1 MADARLTALRGLNEV
16 FGQGGYSNLVL
27 EGLMRKN
34 ELTGQERAF
43 CTALF
48 YGVVERRIT
57 LDWVLGRY
65 SRQPVEKL
73 SPAVRD
79 ILRMAVYQ
87 LLYMPS
93 IPERAAV
100 NEAVKETR
108 AMRVS
113 SASGYVN
120 GVLRAFLRDGKKL
133 ALPREP
139 LAALSV
145 QYAVPKALITLWRQG
160 YGEETTRAILEGC
173 QSPAPLFIRVN
184 SQKTTAEA
192 LMEKLAEENITAEKT
207 PVENAL
213 RLEGAGDV
221 TRLAAFREGLFHV
234 QDLSSQKCAAA
245 LDVRPGHR
253 VLDVCSAPGG
263 KTFTLA
269 ERMEDT
275 GSLLAMDL
283 YPHRLKLVEDGAV
296 RLGLRCIQT
305 KANDAQIYD
314 KSLGVFDRILCDVV
328 CSGYGVIGKKPEI
341 KYRVT
346 PQKQEE
352 IVILQRTILDRAAE
366 YVKPGGVLVF
376 STCTIA
382 KEENEENMLWFMNN
396 HPFKLES
403 LDLYLPEELHSEST
417 ALGYLQLLP
426 GVHKT
431 DGFFIAKFRRK

>member
-120 GVLRAFLRDGKKL
+120 GVLRAFLRDGKKI

-145 QYAVPKALITLWRQG
+145 QYAVPKALITLWWQG

-234 QDLSSQKCAAA
+234 QDLSSQRCAAA

-283 YPHRLKLVEDGAV
+283 YPHRLKLVEDGAA

-328 CSGYGVIGKKPEI
+328 CSGYGVIRRKPEI
-341 KYRVT
+341 RYKDPAEGVAL
-346 PQKQEE
+346 PQTQLA
-352 IVILQRTILDRAAE
+352 ILTTSARYLA
-366 YVKPGGVLVF
+366 PGGRLVY
-376 STCTIA
+376 STCTLNPA
-382 KEENEENMLWFMNN
+382 ENEGVVNAFMREYRELALCGE
-396 HPFKLES
+396 PVTC
-403 LDLYLPEELHSEST
+403 LPEQT
-417 ALGYLQLLP
+417 G
-426 GVHKT
+426 G
-431 DGFFIAKFRRK
+431 DGFFYAVLEKKL

>member
-1 MADARLTALRGLNEV
+1 
-16 FGQGGYSNLVL
+16 
-27 EGLMRKN
+27 
-34 ELTGQERAF
+34 
-43 CTALF
+43 
-48 YGVVERRIT
+48 
-57 LDWVLGRY
+57 
-65 SRQPVEKL
+65 
-73 SPAVRD
+73 
-79 ILRMAVYQ
+79 
-87 LLYMPS
+87 
-93 IPERAAV
+93 
-100 NEAVKETR
+100 
-108 AMRVS
+108 MRVS

-120 GVLRAFLRDGKKL
+120 GVLRAFLRDGKKI

-234 QDLSSQKCAAA
+234 QDLSSQRCAAA

-283 YPHRLKLVEDGAV
+283 YPHRLKLVEDGAA

-328 CSGYGVIGKKPEI
+328 CSGYGVIRRKPEI
-341 KYRVT
+341 RYKDPAEGVAL
-346 PQKQEE
+346 PQTQLA
-352 IVILQRTILDRAAE
+352 ILTTSARYLA
-366 YVKPGGVLVF
+366 PGGRLVY
-376 STCTIA
+376 STCTLNPA
-382 KEENEENMLWFMNN
+382 ENEGVVNAFLREHRELALCGE
-396 HPFKLES
+396 PVTC
-403 LDLYLPEELHSEST
+403 LPEQT
-417 ALGYLQLLP
+417 G
-426 GVHKT
+426 G
-431 DGFFIAKFRRK
+431 DGFFYAVVERK

>member
-1 MADARLTALRGLNEV
+1 M
-16 FGQGGYSNLVL
+16 
-27 EGLMRKN
+27 
-34 ELTGQERAF
+34 
-43 CTALF
+43 
-48 YGVVERRIT
+48 
-57 LDWVLGRY
+57 
-65 SRQPVEKL
+65 EKL

-120 GVLRAFLRDGKKL
+120 GVLRAFLRDGKKI

-245 LDVRPGHR
+245 LAVQPGR
-253 VLDVCSAPGG
+253 
-263 KTFTLA
+263 KT
-269 ERMEDT
+269 R
-275 GSLLAMDL
+275 S
-283 YPHRLKLVEDGAV
+283 
-296 RLGLRCIQT
+296 
-305 KANDAQIYD
+305 
-314 KSLGVFDRILCDVV
+314 
-328 CSGYGVIGKKPEI
+328 SG
-341 KYRVT
+341 
-346 PQKQEE
+346 
-352 IVILQRTILDRAAE
+352 D
-366 YVKPGGVLVF
+366 
-376 STCTIA
+376 
-382 KEENEENMLWFMNN
+382 
-396 HPFKLES
+396 
-403 LDLYLPEELHSEST
+403 
-417 ALGYLQLLP
+417 
-426 GVHKT
+426 
-431 DGFFIAKFRRK
+431 

>member
-1 MADARLTALRGLNEV
+1 MADARLTALRGLQEV

-27 EGLMRKN
+27 ESLMRKN

-93 IPERAAV
+93 VPESAAV

-108 AMRVS
+108 AMRVT
-113 SASGYVN
+113 SAGGYVN
-120 GVLRAFLRDGKKL
+120 GVLRAFLRDGKKI
-133 ALPREP
+133 ALPRDP

-145 QYAVPKALITLWRQG
+145 KYSVPKALITLWRQG
-160 YGEETTRAILEGC
+160 YGEAATQAILEGC
-173 QSPAPLFIRVN
+173 QTPAPLFIRVN
-184 SQKTTAEA
+184 TRKTTAAA
-192 LMEKLAEENITAEKT
+192 LQARLAAEGVTAAET
-207 PVENAL
+207 AVENAL
-213 RLEGAGDV
+213 RLTDSGDV

-245 LDVRPGHR
+245 LGVQAGHR

-263 KTFTLA
+263 KSFTLA
-269 ERMEDT
+269 EMMDDT

-283 YPHRLKLVEDGAV
+283 YPNRLRLVEDGAA
-296 RLGLRCIQT
+296 RLGLRCIKTQA
-305 KANDAQIYD
+305 KDAQIYD
-314 KSLGVFDRILCDVV
+314 NSLGVFDRILCDVV
-328 CSGYGVIGKKPEI
+328 CSGYGVIRRKPEI
-341 KYRVT
+341 RYKDPAEAAALPET
-346 PQKQEE
+346 QLA
-352 IVILQRTILDRAAE
+352 ILTASARSLAA
-366 YVKPGGVLVF
+366 GGRLVY
-376 STCTIA
+376 STCTLNPA
-382 KEENEENMLWFMNN
+382 ENEGVVERFLRENEGYALLGE
-396 HPFKLES
+396 PLTC
-403 LDLYLPEELHSEST
+403 LPEQN
-417 ALGYLQLLP
+417 G
-426 GVHKT
+426 G
-431 DGFFIAKFRRK
+431 DGFFYAVVERK

>member
-27 EGLMRKN
+27 ESLMRKN

-43 CTALF
+43 GTALF

-120 GVLRAFLRDGKKL
+120 GVLRAFLRDGKKI

-245 LDVRPGHR
+245 LAVQPGHR

-269 ERMEDT
+269 ERM
-275 GSLLAMDL
+275 
-283 YPHRLKLVEDGAV
+283 DGAA

-314 KSLGVFDRILCDVV
+314 KSFGVFDRILCDVV
-328 CSGYGVIGKKPEI
+328 CSGYGVIRRKPEI
-341 KYRVT
+341 RYKDPAEGVAL
-346 PQKQEE
+346 PQTQLA
-352 IVILQRTILDRAAE
+352 ILTTSARYLA
-366 YVKPGGVLVF
+366 PGGRLVY
-376 STCTIA
+376 STCTLNPA
-382 KEENEENMLWFMNN
+382 ENEGVVNAFMREYRELALCGE
-396 HPFKLES
+396 PVTC
-403 LDLYLPEELHSEST
+403 LPEQT
-417 ALGYLQLLP
+417 G
-426 GVHKT
+426 G
-431 DGFFIAKFRRK
+431 DGFFYAVLEKKL

>member
-1 MADARLTALRGLNEV
+1 
-16 FGQGGYSNLVL
+16 
-27 EGLMRKN
+27 
-34 ELTGQERAF
+34 
-43 CTALF
+43 
-48 YGVVERRIT
+48 
-57 LDWVLGRY
+57 
-65 SRQPVEKL
+65 
-73 SPAVRD
+73 
-79 ILRMAVYQ
+79 
-87 LLYMPS
+87 
-93 IPERAAV
+93 
-100 NEAVKETR
+100 
-108 AMRVS
+108 MRVS

-120 GVLRAFLRDGKKL
+120 GVLRAFLRDGKKI

-234 QDLSSQKCAAA
+234 QDLSSQRCAAA

-283 YPHRLKLVEDGAV
+283 YPHRLKLVEHEGKGVPFLDDA
-296 RLGLRCIQT
+296 RLCGKNLRHRT
-305 KANDAQIYD
+305 E
-314 KSLGVFDRILCDVV
+314 RR
-328 CSGYGVIGKKPEI
+328 GK
-341 KYRVT
+341 
-346 PQKQEE
+346 
-352 IVILQRTILDRAAE
+352 
-366 YVKPGGVLVF
+366 
-376 STCTIA
+376 
-382 KEENEENMLWFMNN
+382 
-396 HPFKLES
+396 
-403 LDLYLPEELHSEST
+403 
-417 ALGYLQLLP
+417 
-426 GVHKT
+426 
-431 DGFFIAKFRRK
+431 

>member
-1 MADARLTALRGLNEV
+1 MADARMTALRGLSEV

-27 EGLMRKN
+27 ENLMRKQ
-34 ELTGQERAF
+34 ELSGQERAF

-93 IPERAAV
+93 VPESAAV

-120 GVLRAFLRDGKKL
+120 GVLRAFLRDGKKI
-133 ALPREP
+133 ALPRDP

-145 QYAVPKALITLWRQG
+145 QYSVPKALITLWQQS
-160 YGEETTRAILEGC
+160 YGEEKTGAILAGSE
-173 QSPAPLFIRVN
+173 SPAPLFIRVN
-184 SQKTTAEA
+184 SQKTTAE
-192 LMEKLAEENITAEKT
+192 KLIETLAKENITATKT

-213 RLEGAGDV
+213 RLESAGDV
-221 TRLAAFREGLFHV
+221 TRLTAFREGLFHV

-245 LDVRPGHR
+245 LEVQPGQR

-269 ERMEDT
+269 ERMGDT

-283 YPHRLKLVEDGAV
+283 YPHRLKLVEEGAA
-296 RLGLRCIQT
+296 RLGLRCIRT

-328 CSGYGVIGKKPEI
+328 CSGYGVIRRKPEI
-341 KYRVT
+341 RYKDPAEGAT
-346 PQKQEE
+346 LPQT
-352 IVILQRTILDRAAE
+352 QRTILETSARYLA
-366 YVKPGGVLVF
+366 PGGRLVY
-376 STCTIA
+376 STCTLNPA
-382 KEENEENMLWFMNN
+382 ENEDVVNAFLQENRAFALCSE
-396 HPFKLES
+396 PVTC
-403 LDLYLPEELHSEST
+403 LPE
-417 ALGYLQLLP
+417 
-426 GVHKT
+426 KT
-431 DGFFIAKFRRK
+431 GGDGFFYAVMERST

>member
-48 YGVVERRIT
+48 YGVVERRIA

-120 GVLRAFLRDGKKL
+120 GVLRAFLRDGKKI

-192 LMEKLAEENITAEKT
+192 LMESWRRKISPPK
-207 PVENAL
+207 
-213 RLEGAGDV
+213 
-221 TRLAAFREGLFHV
+221 
-234 QDLSSQKCAAA
+234 
-245 LDVRPGHR
+245 RPPWKSRCGWK
-253 VLDVCSAPGG
+253 APG
-263 KTFTLA
+263 
-269 ERMEDT
+269 M
-275 GSLLAMDL
+275 
-283 YPHRLKLVEDGAV
+283 
-296 RLGLRCIQT
+296 
-305 KANDAQIYD
+305 
-314 KSLGVFDRILCDVV
+314 
-328 CSGYGVIGKKPEI
+328 
-341 KYRVT
+341 
-346 PQKQEE
+346 
-352 IVILQRTILDRAAE
+352 
-366 YVKPGGVLVF
+366 
-376 STCTIA
+376 
-382 KEENEENMLWFMNN
+382 
-396 HPFKLES
+396 
-403 LDLYLPEELHSEST
+403 
-417 ALGYLQLLP
+417 
-426 GVHKT
+426 
-431 DGFFIAKFRRK
+431 